1 MRLIAFDAGYGPR
14 SGLLDGDLV
23 IPFVA
28 GTTTLD
34 VVAAGLPIDP
44 LRWRGD
50 DPILRRSDV
59 RLLAPIHPPSLRD
72 FVAFE
77 EHVEGVRQG
86 LPRHREV
93 LPEWYEAP
101 TFYFGNPH
109 SVLGPED
116 DVPMPHGCT
125 QLDYELEVGIVI
137 GLGGRSIRPEDGLQH
152 VFGFTVFNDWSARD
166 VQGREMKVGLGP
178 AKGKDFANTL
188 GPSIVTIDEVRD
200 RIDEEGFL
208 ELAMAVRVNGTE
220 IGRDLLSNMAWPIG
234 DLVAYASRD
243 SWVQAGDVLGTGT
256 CGNGG
261 SLAELWGRSGS
272 LVPPPLRPGDVVEM
286 SVERLGTLR
295 SRVVEGA
302 PAPEIPRARQRTR
315 RRPEGPIEA

>member
-1 MRLIAFDAGYGPR
+1 MLFR
-14 SGLLDGDLV
+14 S
-23 IPFVA
+23 
-28 GTTTLD
+28 
-34 VVAAGLPIDP
+34 
-44 LRWRGD
+44 
-50 DPILRRSDV
+50 
-59 RLLAPIHPPSLRD
+59 
-72 FVAFE
+72 
-77 EHVEGVRQG
+77 
-86 LPRHREV
+86 
-93 LPEWYEAP
+93 
-101 TFYFGNPH
+101 
-109 SVLGPED
+109 
-116 DVPMPHGCT
+116 
-125 QLDYELEVGIVI
+125 
-137 GLGGRSIRPEDGLQH
+137 
-152 VFGFTVFNDWSARD
+152 
-166 VQGREMKVGLGP
+166 GP

-272 LVPPPLRPGDVVEM
+272 LVPPPLRPGDVVEI

-315 RRPEGPIEA
+315 RRPEGPLEA